1 MRIAPSVTRRTELT
15 ASLTLINPDTMSQ
28 CKAGLVCVMSKAA
41 RDKLERC
48 KRETE
53 GITGEK
59 RRAIR
64 ALLQAIEA
72 VIEVEEKGLE
82 MTDEEK
88 LLMQELRVLDA
99 SLRSSS

>member
-1 MRIAPSVTRRTELT
+1 M
-15 ASLTLINPDTMSQ
+15 TLINPDTMSP
-28 CKAGLVCVMSKAA
+28 CKAVLVCVMSKAA

-82 MTDEEK
+82 ITDEEK

-99 SLRSSS
+99 SLRSSSFVH

>member
-1 MRIAPSVTRRTELT
+1 
-15 ASLTLINPDTMSQ
+15 
-28 CKAGLVCVMSKAA
+28 MSKAA
-41 RDKLERC
+41 RDKIEQG

-59 RRAIR
+59 RRVIR

-82 MTDEEK
+82 LTDAEK

-99 SLRSSS
+99 SLRSSSFVH